1 MFTRNMGHLADVAC
15 VAYHAGS
22 AATTT
27 LNSKN
32 GETNMKVY
40 NFMEDSLISN
50 EQQIHQWLNGII

>member
-1 MFTRNMGHLADVAC
+1 MKNTEHLVDAAC
-15 VAYHAGS
+15 VAYHSAS

-40 NFMEDSLISN
+40 KFTEDSLISN
-50 EQQIHQWLNGII
+50 EHQIHL